1 MTKVRNEKK
10 RKTILPMMIP
20 GRYAAFSKKLFNKK
34 SGDCGEFPHKHRIFY
49 SFFSW
54 LFRQGFF
61 EERHAA
67 CSASERLGRAP
78 SALEEARF
86 VKRKPAA
93 IAVNG
98 ATVTSPKL
106 PTTVSKISA
115 ATYL

>member
-1 MTKVRNEKK
+1 MSKVRNEKK

-20 GRYAAFSKKLFNKK
+20 GSYAAFSKKLFNKK
-34 SGDCGEFPHKHRIFY
+34 SDDCGEFPHKHRIFY
-49 SFFSW
+49 FF
-54 LFRQGFF
+54 LLAVPAGFF

>member
-1 MTKVRNEKK
+1 MSKVRNEKK
-10 RKTILPMMIP
+10 RETILPMMIP
-20 GRYAAFSKKLFNKK
+20 DSYAAFSKKLFNKK

>member
-1 MTKVRNEKK
+1 MSKVRNEKK
-10 RKTILPMMIP
+10 RETILPMMIP
-20 GRYAAFSKKLFNKK
+20 GSYAAFSKNFSTKNPMIVENSPQTPVFLF
-34 SGDCGEFPHKHRIFY
+34 
-49 SFFSW
+49 FF
-54 LFRQGFF
+54 LLAVPAGFF

-93 IAVNG
+93 SAVNG

>member
-1 MTKVRNEKK
+1 MSKVRNEKK

-20 GRYAAFSKKLFNKK
+20 RSYAAFSKNFSTKNPMIVENSPTNTGF
-34 SGDCGEFPHKHRIFY
+34 FI
-49 SFFSW
+49 FFSW

-67 CSASERLGRAP
+67 CSASERLGRVP